1 MRACP
6 IPRPEHGGATLT
18 LILGLAWA
26 LGSAGLT
33 SPAARAAGAA
43 APSATASGAGVAG
56 RGVALVDFE
65 SGTAPLTSY
74 PDEDFDPDAWEI
86 QSSDTYGGTAYALR
100 LWGNTWKQLGIDPYP
115 LTRASVLHA
124 ALESE
129 ERGEIQS
136 IGFGDGSGTE
146 LFYVVSGSQ
155 VVLSDRWNVV
165 YQGAY
170 PQEEWHGY
178 LLPVGR
184 DWFDTYGYE
193 PVIAYIVFVNDRDT
207 SHGGVTLFDEIYDI
221 TEDLPIAPTVKAQA
235 AVGEVVALPPS
246 ASASGEQLYR
256 VEVQFEALVYDPD
269 SNEHVFLW
277 DFGDGTTSASESPS
291 HSFTAVADYTFT
303 ISLDVT
309 DDTGLFGRDTCQVSV
324 EPGTPSGFRS
334 INFTGDVFTGRA
346 YEAQGGLIQTYGVE
360 YLFEFTRGI
369 LGDAADIT
377 MVNAE
382 CPFTDQGSPHPTK
395 SVVFR
400 TRPANIAGLVYA
412 GVDVASAANNHIID
426 YGLPGLVQSLEVF
439 EEAGIVYGGA
449 DVNEYFATQPVYYTE
464 DGIRLGFINMCN
476 RTGRQYGEQPFFDA
490 GCDKF
495 GLAYW
500 LQPNIERAIAQAESL
515 ADIVICFPHS
525 GEEYETM
532 PPEEGGWGVPGPS
545 PDDPL
550 EEWNSDPWATGLNPW
565 GVRPGPWEIDPDQL
579 ARAAAATHPD
589 PELCPPFVPIDRAH
603 DVRFRI
609 WPGMSDRELRRH
621 AVDLGAD
628 AVINSHPH
636 VLQGF
641 EVYNGTLI
649 AHSLGN
655 FLMDLYYPETMPT
668 IVLHALFDKEGIY
681 RWTFKP
687 AFIDHYIPVP
697 SRTRLAREIIDR
709 MADYSRQLGA
719 VVGADYDA
727 PLGVVFLDP
736 AQAIPT
742 VTQSQGEAGFFE
754 SEPYWYSRPIAL
766 AGAGSLS
773 QILSVAGVDPQAC
786 EVCWGREVLWFGRY
800 EMEEEGHHMWLMN
813 SSDEWI
819 DDQIY
824 YEGGHS
830 LCLHRAQGAGQSVV
844 NTLEKHLPAVPQGR
858 YSLCG
863 WMKTDNAKSAKFSM
877 RFYNQRYNWNQIAT
891 QDMGT
896 AVNGTSDWTYYTRDF
911 TAPEEG
917 VFFNLRAALD
927 APTSGHAYAWF
938 DDLRVV
944 EWLDWQSLALPH
956 DVPYPNNY
964 RFVQLR
970 VPAAASA
977 VTVTYEETRLSEG
990 GFAAVAAA
998 GQRPPT
1004 QVLFRGAWPNPFC
1017 AETALRY
1024 RLDRSAR
1031 VSLEVFDLNGR
1042 LVDTLARDEWK
1053 QPGWHNA
1060 RWQAGGAPAGIYF
1073 ARLTVEG
1080 RAEARKMV
1088 VVR

>member
-1 MRACP
+1 MCSHLVSGAP
-6 IPRPEHGGATLT
+6 YGGTHPSI
-18 LILGLAWA
+18 ILAIAWVVA
-26 LGSAGLT
+26 IA
-33 SPAARAAGAA
+33 AA
-43 APSATASGAGVAG
+43 APIALADGFLAPG
-56 RGVALVDFE
+56 RGVTLVDFE

-74 PDEDFDPDAWEI
+74 PEEDYDPDAWEI
-86 QSSDTYGGTAYALR
+86 QSDSTYGGTAYALR
-100 LWGNTWKQLGIDPYP
+100 LWGNTWKQLAIDPYP
-115 LTRASVLHA
+115 LTCESVLHA
-124 ALESE
+124 ALQSE
-129 ERGEIQS
+129 ERGEIQA

-170 PQEEWHGY
+170 PQEAWYGY

-184 DWFDTYGYE
+184 DWLDTYGYE
-193 PVIAYIVFVNDRDT
+193 PVISYLVFVNDRDG
-207 SHGGVTLFDEIYDI
+207 SHDGITLFDEISDV
-221 TEDLPIAPTVKAQA
+221 TGDLPVAPTVEARA
-235 AVGEVVALPPS
+235 IVGEVVALPPS
-246 ASASGEQLYR
+246 GDLGDEQLYR
-256 VEVQFEALVYDPD
+256 VEVQFAALIYDPD
-269 SNEHVFLW
+269 SSEHTCLW
-277 DFGDGTTSASESPS
+277 DFGDGTASTSENPS

-334 INFTGDVFTGRA
+334 INFVGDVFTGRA
-346 YEAQGGLIQTYGVE
+346 YQAEGGLIETHGVE
-360 YLFEFTRGI
+360 YLFDFTRTI
-369 LGDAADIT
+369 LGDAADISV
-377 MVNAE
+377 VNAE
-382 CPFTDQGSPHPTK
+382 CAFTDQGSPHPTK

-400 TRPANIAGLVYA
+400 TWPANIAGLVYA
-412 GVDVASAANNHIID
+412 GVDVASSANNHIID

-439 EEAGIVYGGA
+439 DEAGIVYGGA
-449 DVNEYFATQPVYYTE
+449 GVNEYFATQPVYYTE
-464 DGIRLGFINMCN
+464 DGIRLAFVNMCN
-476 RTGRQYGEQPFFDA
+476 RTGRQYDEQPFFDA

-495 GLAYW
+495 GFGYW
-500 LQPNIERAIAQAESL
+500 LQPNIERAIAQADSL
-515 ADIVICFPHS
+515 ADIVICYPHS

-532 PPEEGGWGVPGPS
+532 PPEEGGAGVPGPS
-545 PDDPL
+545 PDDPPG
-550 EEWNSDPWATGLNPW
+550 EWNSDPWATGLNPW
-565 GVRPGPWEIDPDQL
+565 GVQPGPWEVDPDQL

-589 PELCPPFVPIDRAH
+589 PELCPPFVPIDQAR

-628 AVINSHPH
+628 AVLNAHPH

-655 FLMDLYYPETMPT
+655 FLFDLYYPETMPT

-697 SRTRLAREIIDR
+697 SHTRLAREIIDR

-727 PLGVVFLDP
+727 PLGVVFIDP
-736 AQAIPT
+736 AQATPV
-742 VTQSQGEAGFFE
+742 VTQSQGEAGFVQ
-754 SEPYWYSRPIAL
+754 SGSTYWYSEPIAL

-773 QILSVAGVDPQAC
+773 KILSVAGVDPQSC

-800 EMEEEGHHMWLMN
+800 EMEEEGHHMWLLN
-813 SSDEWI
+813 SQDEWI
-819 DDQIY
+819 DDEIF

-830 LCLHRAQGAGQSVV
+830 LCLHRAEGASENVV
-844 NTLEKHLPAVPQGR
+844 NMLEKHLPAIAKGR

-863 WMKTDNAKSAKFSM
+863 WMKTDNPKNAKFSV
-877 RFYNQRYNWNQIAT
+877 RFYRQRYTWNQIAT
-891 QDMGT
+891 EDMG
-896 AVNGTSDWTYYTRDF
+896 APVNTTMDWTYYTADF
-911 TAPEEG
+911 EAPEEG
-917 VFFNLRAALD
+917 IYFNVRTALD
-927 APTSGHAYAWF
+927 APTSGDAYAWF
-938 DDLRVV
+938 DDIRVV
-944 EWLDWQSLALPH
+944 EWLDWQPLTLPL

-970 VPAAASA
+970 VPSEASG
-977 VTVTYEETRLSEG
+977 VTVSYEETRLAEG

-998 GQRPPT
+998 ANRPPT
-1004 QVLFRGAWPNPFC
+1004 QVLFRGAWPNPFRV
-1017 AETALRY
+1017 ETALRY
-1024 RLDRSAR
+1024 RLDQSAR

-1042 LVDTLARDEWK
+1042 LVATLARDEWK

-1060 RWQAGGAPAGIYF
+1060 HWQAAQAPAGIYF
-1073 ARLTVEG
+1073 ARLTVEDREHG
-1080 RAEARKMV
+1080 RKMV
-1088 VVR
+1088 VLR